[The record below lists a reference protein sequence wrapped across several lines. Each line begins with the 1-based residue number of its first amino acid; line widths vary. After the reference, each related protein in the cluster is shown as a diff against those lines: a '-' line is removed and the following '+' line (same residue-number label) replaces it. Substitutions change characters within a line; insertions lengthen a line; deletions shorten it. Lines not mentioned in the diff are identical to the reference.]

1 MSKLGGSRFGWS
13 YVQAA
18 SDCPTKWYLRNLA
31 PWPGSVV
38 QVDPTTRA
46 LSISRDSGTPPISG
60 PSRPPIGGGVPD
72 LPISGTDGLPISGAQ
87 GDSPSLPIGLEA
99 KRFSAPLDVGSRV
112 HLGLEAW
119 YLSGV
124 QGGHDTQVRDL
135 EMALAAVAKDFPT
148 DPTEPEVEA
157 LSLAQRLVRDYV
169 TFYGN
174 DPGVEVVVF
183 PDGQP
188 AVEAELWLDLG
199 WGGTEGQPGQP
210 GQPNYQFTSR
220 LDLIYKR
227 DGYLWA
233 LEHKT
238 TAASAY
244 GKLLSR
250 FTLDGQVTGQFLQL
264 ASHFPNEPIGGVT
277 LNALVK
283 DRSVKS
289 GLPAFSRRDYART
302 PAQLE
307 KFRLDITR
315 KLHTINLWVEEWL
328 ELVAKGMSPEDA
340 ALAVFDGTPNGTQC
354 VGMGFSCDFLSIC
367 QNREVASRLLLD
379 NFEPREYRDS
389 WSNPLRTSLSASI
402 ETNKDET

>member
-1 MSKLGGSRFGWS
+1 MTSKKTIGGSKFGWS
-13 YVQAA
+13 FIQAF
-18 SDCPTKWYLRNLA
+18 SDCPTKGYLRNLA
-31 PWPGSVV
+31 PWPGTVV

-46 LSISRDSGTPPISG
+46 LSISRDSGTLPISG
-60 PSRPPIGGGVPD
+60 PSKPPISGSVPD
-72 LPISGTDGLPISGAQ
+72 LPISGAAG
-87 GDSPSLPIGLEA
+87 LPIGLEA
-99 KRFSAPLDVGSRV
+99 KRFSAPLDVGSRT
-112 HLGLEAW
+112 HSGLEAW
-119 YLSGV
+119 YLSGIRD
-124 QGGHDTQVRDL
+124 GHDTQVRDL
-135 EMALAAVAKDFPT
+135 EVALAAVAKDFPAEA
-148 DPTEPEVEA
+148 TEPEAEA
-157 LSLAQRLVRDYV
+157 LSLAQRLVWDYV

-174 DPGVEVVVF
+174 DSGVEVVVF

-199 WGGTEGQPGQP
+199 WGGSEGQPGQP
-210 GQPNYQFTSR
+210 GLPNYQFTSR
-220 LDLIYKR
+220 LDLIYRR

-250 FTLDGQVTGQFLQL
+250 FTVDGQVTGQYLQL
-264 ASHFPNEPIGGVT
+264 ASHFPDEPIGGVT

-289 GLPAFSRRDYART
+289 GLPAFSRRDFART

-328 ELVAKGMSPEDA
+328 ELVAKGLSPEDA

-379 NFEPREYRDS
+379 NYEPREYRDS
-389 WSNPLRTSLSASI
+389 WSNPLRTSLSASVK
-402 ETNKDET
+402 TNKDET